1 MSLEKLISMASR
13 LFFLGAFV
21 LLGLALIEKV
31 ANVTGYTILQLYRG
45 GRLLEFAVVLLVFV
59 IAMQLREM
67 KEELK
72 RREPIRKPLS
82 LPRWLERSA
91 KQLEPCC

>member
-1 MSLEKLISMASR
+1 MIETIITFITEGRGGVTMSLEKLVSLVSR

-21 LLGLALIEKV
+21 MLALALIEKI
-31 ANVTGYTILQLYRG
+31 ANATGYTILQLYKG

-59 IAMQLREM
+59 IAVQLREM

-72 RREPIRKPLS
+72 K
-82 LPRWLERSA
+82 RS
-91 KQLEPCC
+91 